1 MFMIASSPQILY
13 MILILPTLFG
23 LALLGEGVNKVI
35 HEEWYGL
42 VSILFGMMFIGVVI
56 LIFIFF
62 SAGLK

>member
-1 MFMIASSPQILY
+1 MSVTGPQLLY

-23 LALLGEGVNKVI
+23 LALIGEGTNKVI

-42 VSILFGMMFIGVVI
+42 ISVLFGMIFIGVVI

-62 SAGLK
+62 SAGTN